1 MTIKET
7 YSLISI
13 YDKVSEIFIL
23 IISET
28 NSKNLIIKDMFEAID
43 IDFDIKKFR
52 FYSKNLLK
60 FNKKNSLSIIDII
73 AIIITNNEIDSI
85 SRKLLDLLYIH

>member
-23 IISET
+23 IINET
-28 NSKNLIIKDMFEAID
+28 NSKNLIIKDMFGAID
-43 IDFDIKKFR
+43 IDFD
-52 FYSKNLLK
+52 N
-60 FNKKNSLSIIDII
+60 
-73 AIIITNNEIDSI
+73 
-85 SRKLLDLLYIH
+85 